1 MLGKLHRDF
10 QFTHYWT
17 QLFQLDH
24 SGIQMKMAVGISQAN
39 SSPKGTSCVTG
50 TLCSQENGTS
60 SPFRCPSSVCNIYM
74 KEEIILS
81 LDVQDILFFA
91 EDVKNPFMS
100 PEKFHSMFHH

>member
-74 KEEIILS
+74 KEDEINLDEVLFVKFRMFSFLS
-81 LDVQDILFFA
+81 FFTI
-91 EDVKNPFMS
+91 
-100 PEKFHSMFHH
+100 EKTH